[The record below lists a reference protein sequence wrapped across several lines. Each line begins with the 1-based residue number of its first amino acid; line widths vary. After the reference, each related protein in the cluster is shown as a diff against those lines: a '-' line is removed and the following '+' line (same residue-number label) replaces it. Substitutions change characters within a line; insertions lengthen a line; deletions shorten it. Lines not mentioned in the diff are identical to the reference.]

1 MSPKRNG
8 FTLIE
13 MVIAVVLVGLLA
25 AISIPRFTGSREKS
39 VVATMMS
46 DLHNLAMFQEDY
58 LLDSTT
64 YYAGTI
70 PGAGFD
76 YQPSRGVTVILQNVT
91 AFGWAATTTHQ
102 ATTRSCAFYMG
113 PAGPVPPATVEGIP
127 GCN

>member
-13 MVIAVVLVGLLA
+13 MVIAVVIVGLLA
-25 AISIPRFTGSREKS
+25 AISIPRFTGTREKS

-58 LLDSTT
+58 LLDNAT
-64 YYAGTI
+64 YYAGAI
-70 PGAGFD
+70 PDASFD
-76 YQPSRGVTVILQNVT
+76 YQPSNGVTVILQNVSE
-91 AFGWAATTTHQ
+91 FGWAATTTHQ
-102 ATTRSCAFYMG
+102 ATTRGCAFYMG
-113 PAGPVPPATVEGIP
+113 PAGPVPPATAEGIP